1 MKLRKRE
8 TITSY
13 KNMDEN
19 IKKRP
24 RVQREES
31 YEGMRRE
38 AFIKVMRV

>member
-1 MKLRKRE
+1 MKLRERE

-19 IKKRP
+19 KKKTE

-31 YEGMRRE
+31 YEGM
-38 AFIKVMRV
+38 